1 MPAGLYVHIP
11 FCRRKCPYCDFY
23 SRTDLAALPAFLDAL
38 AQELSLRADDALAV
52 DTVYFGGGTP
62 SLCPP
67 EAVGEILA
75 RAKSCFDLGESAEI
89 TLEANPGTLDADTLK
104 ALRAVGVNRLNL
116 GIQSFR
122 EAGLRFLGRIHN
134 RDQALAA
141 IARARAAGFDN
152 LGLDLIYGLP
162 GQSLADWRSD
172 LDQALAWRPEHL
184 SCYILTFAPGTPMTG
199 DLEAGRLRP
208 PEEDRV
214 AALFEA
220 TADLLTGAGYGHYEI
235 SNYART
241 PERRSRHNLKYWRF
255 APYLGFGPGAH
266 SYRDGVR
273 SWNRADL
280 GRYLQRLAEG
290 QPPAGGREV
299 LTAEQQVLEA
309 LLLGLRLKEGFSIAA
324 FEKRFGIAVQETF
337 DRLLQQLA
345 GEGCLADF
353 PGRCALTVK
362 GMRFHNSIAARFAAT
377 L

>member
-1 MPAGLYVHIP
+1 MPAGLYFHIP

-23 SRTDLAALPAFLDAL
+23 SRTDLATLPAFLDAL
-38 AQELSLRADDALAV
+38 QREVALRADPALGV

-75 RAKSCFDLGESAEI
+75 LAGACFDLHEAAEV
-89 TLEANPGTLDADTLK
+89 TLEANPGTVDAE
-104 ALRAVGVNRLNL
+104 ALRGLRDAGVNRLNL

-122 EAGLRFLGRIHN
+122 DEGLQFLGRIHN
-134 RDQALAA
+134 RRQALAA
-141 IARARAAGFDN
+141 IAQAQTAGFKN

-162 GQSLADWRSD
+162 GQTLADWRSD
-172 LDQALAWRPEHL
+172 LAQALSFRPAHL
-184 SCYILTFAPGTPMTG
+184 SCYILTFEPGTPMTS
-199 DLEAGRLRP
+199 DMQAGRLPP

-220 TADLLTGAGYGHYEI
+220 TAALLTEAGYDHYEI
-235 SNYART
+235 SNYARN
-241 PERRSRHNLKYWRF
+241 PALRSRHNMKYWHF
-255 APYLGFGPGAH
+255 SPYLGFGPGAH
-266 SYRDGVR
+266 SYRDAVR
-273 SWNRADL
+273 SWNQADL
-280 GRYLQRLAEG
+280 DLYLQCLAEG
-290 QPPAGGREV
+290 RPPRGGKEELSV
-299 LTAEQQVLEA
+299 EQQMLEA

-324 FEKRFGIAVQETF
+324 FEERFGVAVEETF
-337 DRLLQQLA
+337 GRVLSQLA
-345 GEGCLADF
+345 GEGCLADL